1 MFNNI
6 KQLIPLQHKTTKI
19 IIYVLYNYNGETMKI
34 YVDLIIFL
42 NFMFDFILL
51 LVTNIILKRGTSLKR
66 IILGA
71 LVGSLTIV
79 VLFIPFTT
87 CTLFFL
93 KVLLSILIILITFGY
108 KDLKYFLINL
118 FYFYIVSIILGG
130 FMYYLNIEFSYK
142 NIGMVFYHKGL
153 SINYIFIIIFSP
165 IILLMYKR
173 QMKLIKEINSL
184 HYNVEVYVNDKPLY
198 LKGFMDT
205 GNTLVDPITKR
216 KVIITNSREFINI
229 VKNNMYY
236 LVPYETVSSS
246 NLIKCYKVDKIYIKE
261 LGIRKDILVGIT
273 KEKLK
278 YNGINCILNYYLME
292 GK

>member
-87 CTLFFL
+87 STLFLL

-153 SINYIFIIIFSP
+153 SINYIFLFISSP
-165 IILLMYKR
+165 IILYIY
-173 QMKLIKEINSL
+173 IKETKLFKQIHNNIYKVKL
-184 HYNVEVYVNDKPLY
+184 EIENKTYELN
-198 LKGFMDT
+198 GFMDT
-205 GNTLVDPITKR
+205 GN
-216 KVIITNSREFINI
+216 
-229 VKNNMYY
+229 
-236 LVPYETVSSS
+236 
-246 NLIKCYKVDKIYIKE
+246 NLIDPYFYKPIILINKKINSKKNIIVPCSVILGQGTLKCVKGKLIYKNRTYDVYVGTSFKIDIDGVDCLLNNKLE
-261 LGIRKDILVGIT
+261 GI
-273 KEKLK
+273 
-278 YNGINCILNYYLME
+278 C
-292 GK
+292 